1 MRKVSFPLF
10 CILIT
15 ATLILSACNMPGVAA
30 PTETPT
36 IVPTS
41 TQVPTATA
49 TITDIPTITPT
60 ATEMLTPEP
69 TATST
74 PEVISAEV
82 IRETNCRTGPAGNY
96 TLVAKYEVGKTLE
109 VIAND
114 LGAGYQYV
122 QNPDNPEEQCYLLT
136 QNIKISGDTSILP
149 SITPPASPTAA
160 PYFKASLRKF
170 DSCQGQDY
178 VMFTVEN
185 AGSIPFRSVYIR
197 VTEQKSG
204 QSVDQVLNA
213 FDLRSKC
220 VLAKNIAPLNP
231 GEIGYVASP
240 PFTWNGKGN
249 GLQVVIQACTEKN
262 LTGTCVT
269 QSLQVKP

>member
-1 MRKVSFPLF
+1 MHKAFF
-10 CILIT
+10 ALICLLLT
-15 ATLILSACNMPGVAA
+15 GTLILSACNMPGVAV
-30 PTETPT
+30 PTETST
-36 IVPTS
+36 PTS
-41 TQVPTATA
+41 TPVPTVTA
-49 TITDIPTITPT
+49 TGTDVPTITPT
-60 ATEMLTPEP
+60 ATETLTPEP

-74 PEVISAEV
+74 PEVITAEV
-82 IRETNCRTGPAGNY
+82 VRETNCRTGPAGNY
-96 TLVAKYEVGKTLE
+96 ELVAKYPVGQTLE
-109 VIAND
+109 VVAND
-114 LGAGYQYV
+114 LGAGYQFV

-136 QNIKISGDTSILP
+136 QNIKINGDTSILP

-170 DSCQGQDY
+170 DTCQGHDY

-185 AGSIPFRSVYIR
+185 VGSIPFRSAYIR

-220 VLAKNIAPLNP
+220 VLAKNIAPLNT
-231 GEIGYVASP
+231 GETGYVASP
-240 PFTWNGKGN
+240 PFTWNGHGN
-249 GLQVVIQACTEKN
+249 SLQVVIQLCTEKN
-262 LTGTCVT
+262 LAGTCVT